1 MITRTALHSIRA
13 LVCLARLPRGVY
25 AGAGTLAREID
36 APPNYLGKLLQ
47 TLARAGLVESRKG
60 LRGGFRLARDPA
72 EISLYEVIEPIE
84 HVSRWEGCFL
94 GGAPCSDKDP
104 CVMHERWGSLRD
116 AYLQLLSDTKVA
128 DLVTG
133 GTVTEIDDGPS
144 TAPQR

>member
-13 LVCLARLPRGVY
+13 LVCLARQPKGSY
-25 AGAGTLAREID
+25 AGASALARAID

-47 TLARAGLVESRKG
+47 TLGRAGLVESRKG

-72 EISLYEVIEPIE
+72 RITLFEIIEPIE

-104 CVMHERWGSLRD
+104 CGMNERWGTLRD
-116 AYLQLLSDTKVA
+116 AYLELLAETTVA
-128 DLVTG
+128 ELAKN
-133 GTVTEIDDGPS
+133 ESGPD
-144 TAPQR
+144 AR